1 MAVCAGTICVSEC
14 VFGKGVFVDSISR
27 KSPVSSKFDTTK
39 SPDIP
44 SSTPI
49 PKLPTNSNGVAIS
62 GYDSIEWYS
71 VYVGAVT
78 ESNHQL
84 ALQAIAAAEAA
95 LFRRMKTLYYSSEQS
110 SERAAIEEAW
120 SSLQSVKSKWTSQ
133 SVDGPPLAA

>member
-1 MAVCAGTICVSEC
+1 M
-14 VFGKGVFVDSISR
+14 DSISR
-27 KSPVSSKFDTTK
+27 KSPVPSMADTTN
-39 SPDIP
+39 SMDTA
-44 SSTPI
+44 SRTAI
-49 PKLPTNSNGVAIS
+49 PKLPTNSNGVTIS
-62 GYDSIEWYS
+62 AYDSIEWHR
-71 VYVGAVT
+71 VYVGAIT

-120 SSLQSVKSKWTSQ
+120 SSLQSVKSKWTNH

>member
-1 MAVCAGTICVSEC
+1 M
-14 VFGKGVFVDSISR
+14 DSTSR
-27 KSPVSSKFDTTK
+27 KSPVSSIVDTTN
-39 SPDIP
+39 SVN
-44 SSTPI
+44 TTTNAPI
-49 PKLPTNSNGVAIS
+49 PKLPPHSNGVTNS
-62 GYDSIEWYS
+62 GYDSIEWHR

-120 SSLQSVKSKWTSQ
+120 SSLQSVKSKWTNH